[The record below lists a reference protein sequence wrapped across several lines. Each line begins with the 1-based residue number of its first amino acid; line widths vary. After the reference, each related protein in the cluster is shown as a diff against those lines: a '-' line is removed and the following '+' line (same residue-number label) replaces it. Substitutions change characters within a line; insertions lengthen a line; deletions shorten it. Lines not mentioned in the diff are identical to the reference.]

1 MTSSVTGH
9 LLMCPPEYFGV
20 TYAINPW
27 MNPIYWARNVDD
39 LAVAAQREW
48 VALHNGVVELGA
60 TVELVPP
67 VNGLPDLV
75 FTANAAVVLDRTVL
89 LARFPA
95 VQSDSQRSNILGRRS
110 TRFGH
115 SGSSMQ

>member
-1 MTSSVTGH
+1 MVSSFTSH

-27 MNPIYWARNVDD
+27 MNPIDWARNVND
-39 LAVAAQREW
+39 LAATSQREW
-48 VALHNGVVELGA
+48 AGLHRALVELGA

-75 FTANAAVVLDRTVL
+75 FTANAAVVLDW
-89 LARFPA
+89 
-95 VQSDSQRSNILGRRS
+95 RRS
-110 TRFGH
+110 SRW
-115 SGSSMQ
+115 